1 MTRNPRAPATR
12 YRRHLLPWLIGPF
25 IIGTP
30 GIFGIPGI
38 PAVPAQDQDFRPAVS
53 GYTFAFPA
61 DHGAHPRFRTEWWY
75 YTGHLMTGNDRRFG
89 FQLTFFRRGIAHP
102 DVQANP
108 SRWAIRDLYLAH
120 FALTDVANQRF
131 RYAEKISRA
140 GLGRAGAEER
150 LLHVWIDRW
159 EAKGSTADATVH
171 RLRAD
176 GDGVAID
183 LTLEPSKPPVVHG
196 HHGLSLKGN
205 EPGQASH
212 YYSLTRLTTRGTVT
226 LDQAHFQV
234 EGDSWM
240 DHEFGSAD
248 LGSGLVGWDWF
259 GLQLNDGMELMV
271 YRIRHAD
278 GTAAGVSSGTLV
290 FPDGEIR
297 HLNAS
302 DFRLEALDSWV
313 SPTSG
318 ARYPARWRLT
328 LPDVPLQLTIT
339 PVVADQELV
348 TRRSTQVTYWEGAV
362 RILGTHAGRSVE
374 GRGYTELTGYD
385 EPFQTESSPAKPQ

>member
-1 MTRNPRAPATR
+1 MSRVPEHPASR
-12 YRRHLLPWLIGPF
+12 CLRRLLPWLIGPF
-25 IIGTP
+25 ILGV
-30 GIFGIPGI
+30 
-38 PAVPAQDQDFRPAVS
+38 PAAPAQDQDFSPAAP
-53 GYTFAFPA
+53 GYTFVFPS

-75 YTGHLMTGNDRRFG
+75 YTGHLVAPDGRTFG

-102 DVQANP
+102 DARGNP
-108 SRWAIRDLYLAH
+108 SKWAIRDLYLAH
-120 FALTDVANQRF
+120 FALTDMANQRF
-131 RYAEKISRA
+131 HYAEKISRA

-159 EAKGSTADATVH
+159 EAKEGAADAEAH
-171 RLRAD
+171 RLKADAD
-176 GDGVAID
+176 GFAID
-183 LTLEPSKPPVVHG
+183 LTLRPSKPPVVHG
-196 HHGLSLKGN
+196 RQGISLKGD

-226 LDQAHFQV
+226 LGRASFKV

-248 LGSGLVGWDWF
+248 LGPGLVGWDWF
-259 GLQLNDGMELMV
+259 GIQLNDGVELMV

-290 FPDGEIR
+290 FPDGR
-297 HLNAS
+297 SRQLDAS
-302 DFRLEALDSWV
+302 DFRLTTLDSWV
-313 SPTSG
+313 SPSSG
-318 ARYPARWRLT
+318 ARYPARWRLI
-328 LPDVPLQLTIT
+328 LPSVPLRLTIT
-339 PVVADQELV
+339 PVLADQELV

-362 RILGTHAGRSVE
+362 GIHGTRAGRPVE

-385 EPFQTESSPAKPQ
+385 RPFQAEGAPEKPR